1 MNPANNLE
9 LIFPQDLKMW
19 AKAAKRKFLKAQ
31 DRIKAL
37 SASGIPANAYWDEKN
52 NVVIISEDSI
62 INETYE

>member
-1 MNPANNLE
+1 MNAPDNLE

-19 AKAAKRKFLKAQ
+19 SKSARRKFLTAQ

-37 SASGIPANAYWDEKN
+37 SAKNIPANAYWNEKN
-52 NVVIISEDSI
+52 NIVIISEDSL

>member
-1 MNPANNLE
+1 MSPANNLE

-19 AKAAKRKFLKAQ
+19 ARSAKRKFLKAQ

-37 SASGIPANAYWDEKN
+37 SANGITANAYWNEKN
-52 NVVIISEDSI
+52 NVVIISEDNI

>member
-1 MNPANNLE
+1 MSVVSELE

-19 AKAAKRKFLKAQ
+19 AKSAKRKFLKAQ

-37 SASGIPANAYWDEKN
+37 SANGIPANAYWNEKN

>member
-1 MNPANNLE
+1 MSPVNNLE

-19 AKAAKRKFLKAQ
+19 AKSAKRKFLKAQ
-31 DRIKAL
+31 DRIKA
-37 SASGIPANAYWDEKN
+37 ASGIPANAYWDEKN

>member
-1 MNPANNLE
+1 MSPANNLE

-19 AKAAKRKFLKAQ
+19 ARSAKRKFLKAQ

-37 SASGIPANAYWDEKN
+37 SANGIPANAYWNEKN